1 MPKLLFYKQYC
12 ICISLPVDHH
22 DQQSSSLSSPHNES
36 QQHSDHDKNSNAEP
50 EVKSKPV
57 EQESQSIIVAQ
68 ESQLETVE
76 SKEEEL
82 PCSSPVDTAT
92 GIHVYDVHCVMW
104 NHC

>member
-1 MPKLLFYKQYC
+1 M
-12 ICISLPVDHH
+12 CISLPVDYH
-22 DQQSSSLSSPHNES
+22 DQRSSSQSSPHNES
-36 QQHSDHDKNSNAEP
+36 QQHSDHDNNSNVEP

-68 ESQLETVE
+68 ESQSETVE
-76 SKEEEL
+76 SKEEL